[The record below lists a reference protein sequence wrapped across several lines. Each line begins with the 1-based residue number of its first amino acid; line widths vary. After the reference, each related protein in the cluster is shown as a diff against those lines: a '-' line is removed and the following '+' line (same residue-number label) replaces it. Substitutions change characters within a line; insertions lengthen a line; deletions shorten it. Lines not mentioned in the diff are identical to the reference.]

1 MISMFRRI
9 FGGILLIYLG
19 SSYADDIPPPPYQ
32 LGNGQFIFIGVEW
45 DEQTIKDFLPKEL
58 KPVAGMTGGINIY
71 YTKTSDPINW
81 EAGYY
86 WIDVEGF
93 DAPDGTKGRFILAG
107 QYGPATTMANIVTE
121 TYAFNHVRVG
131 SARHKIDGDLLSSY
145 MQIAGKDLVETQ
157 IRFTGQCTSTD
168 YKNSLFY
175 VNENDQSEN
184 VVLKIPYEL
193 HMVCPAS
200 PVTVKVS
207 AAGMDPYSKIK
218 FNKLTWA
225 VFATGSSSWLA
236 PTIGK

>member
-1 MISMFRRI
+1 MSSGTSR
-9 FGGILLIYLG
+9 LLKI
-19 SSYADDIPPPPYQ
+19 
-32 LGNGQFIFIGVEW
+32 
-45 DEQTIKDFLPKEL
+45 FLPKEL

-93 DAPDGTKGRFILAG
+93 DAPDGTKGRFMLAG
-107 QYGPATTMANIVTE
+107 QYGPATTMANIVTGKP
-121 TYAFNHVRVG
+121 AFNHVRVG

-145 MQIAGKDLVETQ
+145 MQIAGKEETQ

-193 HMVCPAS
+193 HMVSSISGDCQS
-200 PVTVKVS
+200 VS
-207 AAGMDPYSKIK
+207 CWNGSYSKIK

-225 VFATGSSSWLA
+225 VFATGSSS
-236 PTIGK
+236 

>member
-1 MISMFRRI
+1 M
-9 FGGILLIYLG
+9 LIYLG

-93 DAPDGTKGRFILAG
+93 DAPDGTRDGSCLQANTAL
-107 QYGPATTMANIVTE
+107 PPMANIVTE

-131 SARHKIDGDLLSSY
+131 SALPQNR
-145 MQIAGKDLVETQ
+145 
-157 IRFTGQCTSTD
+157 
-168 YKNSLFY
+168 
-175 VNENDQSEN
+175 
-184 VVLKIPYEL
+184 
-193 HMVCPAS
+193 
-200 PVTVKVS
+200 
-207 AAGMDPYSKIK
+207 
-218 FNKLTWA
+218 W
-225 VFATGSSSWLA
+225 
-236 PTIGK
+236 

>member
-9 FGGILLIYLG
+9 FVGILLIYLG

-107 QYGPATTMANIVTE
+107 HTALPPQWQISLRNPC
-121 TYAFNHVRVG
+121 FNHKSG
-131 SARHKIDGDLLSSY
+131 FSSP
-145 MQIAGKDLVETQ
+145 QN
-157 IRFTGQCTSTD
+157 R
-168 YKNSLFY
+168 
-175 VNENDQSEN
+175 
-184 VVLKIPYEL
+184 
-193 HMVCPAS
+193 
-200 PVTVKVS
+200 
-207 AAGMDPYSKIK
+207 
-218 FNKLTWA
+218 W
-225 VFATGSSSWLA
+225 
-236 PTIGK
+236 